1 MALLTVDDLSP
12 LTSLPA
18 DKLDVMIRDVE
29 ARAASV
35 APCLADPA
43 ALSYTDLA
51 AVVATLRGAVL
62 RWADRMSRDD
72 RQMTAGPFTIGP
84 VPGQQTREAGAL
96 LWPSEIAQLQ
106 GVCAA
111 IAGRSP
117 STIGQVR
124 LGTPAWWVR

>member
-29 ARAASV
+29 ARAVSV

-43 ALSYTDLA
+43 VLSDTDLA

-62 RWADRMSRDD
+62 RWADRVGRDD

-84 VPGQQTREAGAL
+84 VPGQQTREATSL
-96 LWPSEIAQLQ
+96 LWPSEVAQLQ
-106 GVCAA
+106 GVCSA
-111 IAGRSP
+111 IAGQMP
-117 STIGQVR
+117 STIGQIR
-124 LGTPAWWVR
+124 LGTPPWWIR

>member
-12 LTSLPA
+12 FTNLPA

-29 ARAASV
+29 AFAVAA

-43 ALSYTDLA
+43 VLSGTDVA

-62 RWADRMSRDD
+62 RWVDHLGRED

-84 VPGQQTREAGAL
+84 APGQQSQDRRPL
-96 LWPSEIAQLQ
+96 LWPTEVTALQ
-106 GVCAA
+106 GICAA
-111 IAGRSP
+111 IAGRAP
-117 STIGQVR
+117 SAVGQIR
-124 LGTPAWWVR
+124 LAAPAWWVR